1 MTQNSC
7 VLQNS
12 MTDVRDMACYGILTK
27 IIKLIYPQGRSVALF
42 RRDWVDP
49 IRGVK

>member
-1 MTQNSC
+1 MTQNYG
-7 VLQNS
+7 VLVNS
-12 MTDVRDMACYGILTK
+12 IADAGDMACYGILTK